1 MDNRPLYEIGGM
13 KMVVNK
19 ENMTNMLNEMI
30 DRESANI
37 NGTHSD
43 DINNMD
49 IYLKG
54 YVRALKNLLFIISVN
69 GE

>member
-1 MDNRPLYEIGGM
+1 
-13 KMVVNK
+13 MVVNK
-19 ENMTNMLNEMI
+19 ENMIGMLNEII

-43 DINNMD
+43 DINDMD
-49 IYLKG
+49 VYLMG
-54 YVRALKNLLFIISVN
+54 YVRALQNLLFMVSVN

>member
-1 MDNRPLYEIGGM
+1 M
-13 KMVVNK
+13 KVNK
-19 ENMTNMLNEMI
+19 ENMINMLNEII

-43 DINNMD
+43 DINDMD

-54 YVRALKNLLFIISVN
+54 YVKALENLLFMISVN

>member
-1 MDNRPLYEIGGM
+1 MIGGM

-19 ENMTNMLNEMI
+19 ENMIDMLNEVI

-43 DINNMD
+43 DVNDMD

-54 YVRALKNLLFIISVN
+54 YVTALKNLLFMISVK

>member
-1 MDNRPLYEIGGM
+1 MIGGM
-13 KMVVNK
+13 KMKVNK
-19 ENMTNMLNEMI
+19 ENMIDMLNEVI

-37 NGTHSD
+37 NED
-43 DINNMD
+43 DVKDMD

-54 YVRALKNLLFIISVN
+54 YVTALKNLLFMISVN

>member
-1 MDNRPLYEIGGM
+1 
-13 KMVVNK
+13 MVVNK
-19 ENMTNMLNEMI
+19 ENMIDMLNEVI

-43 DINNMD
+43 DVNDMD

-54 YVRALKNLLFIISVN
+54 YVTALKNLLFMVSVN

>member
-1 MDNRPLYEIGGM
+1 
-13 KMVVNK
+13 MVVNK
-19 ENMTNMLNEMI
+19 ENMIDMLNEII

-37 NGTHSD
+37 NGTHSG
-43 DINNMD
+43 DINDTD

>member
-1 MDNRPLYEIGGM
+1 
-13 KMVVNK
+13 MVVNK
-19 ENMTNMLNEMI
+19 ENMIDMLNEVI

-37 NGTHSD
+37 NAG
-43 DINNMD
+43 DINDTD

>member
-1 MDNRPLYEIGGM
+1 M
-13 KMVVNK
+13 KVNK
-19 ENMTNMLNEMI
+19 ENMIDMLNEVI

-37 NGTHSD
+37 NKNSSD
-43 DINNMD
+43 VNDTD

-54 YVRALKNLLFIISVN
+54 YVRALENLKFMISVY

>member
-1 MDNRPLYEIGGM
+1 M

-19 ENMTNMLNEMI
+19 ENMIDMLNEII
-30 DRESANI
+30 DREEDNI
-37 NGTHSD
+37 RSD
-43 DINNMD
+43 DINEMD

-54 YVRALKNLLFIISVN
+54 YVTALKNLLFMISVN

>member
-1 MDNRPLYEIGGM
+1 MI
-13 KMVVNK
+13 VNK
-19 ENMTNMLNEMI
+19 ENMIDMLNGII

-43 DINNMD
+43 DINDMD
-49 IYLKG
+49 VYLMG
-54 YVRALKNLLFIISVN
+54 YVTALKNLLFMVSVN

>member
-1 MDNRPLYEIGGM
+1 
-13 KMVVNK
+13 MVVNK
-19 ENMTNMLNEMI
+19 ENMIDMLNEII

-37 NGTHSD
+37 NGTHSG
-43 DINNMD
+43 DINDMD

>member
-1 MDNRPLYEIGGM
+1 M
-13 KMVVNK
+13 KVNK
-19 ENMTNMLNEMI
+19 ENMIDMLNEMI

-37 NGTHSD
+37 NSTHSG
-43 DINNMD
+43 DINDMD